1 MKVNNTYIAVAKD
14 GNNQKFNAYPRTGY
28 GDYLLRFFVD
38 DYAPNGTK
46 HNQWAGKGCGGFKTQ
61 EECIRAGYQIVA
73 GIKKAGSF
81 KDVKLAVETMA
92 AYKKVFNV

>member
-1 MKVNNTYIAVAKD
+1 MKVNNSYIAVAKD
-14 GNNQKFNAYPRTGY
+14 GNNQKFNAYPRAAQ

-38 DYAPNGTK
+38 DYEPNGT
-46 HNQWAGKGCGGFKTQ
+46 NRPQWAGKGCSFKTQ
-61 EECIRAGYQIVA
+61 EEAIRAGYQITS

-81 KDVKLAVETMA
+81 EDVKLAVETMA